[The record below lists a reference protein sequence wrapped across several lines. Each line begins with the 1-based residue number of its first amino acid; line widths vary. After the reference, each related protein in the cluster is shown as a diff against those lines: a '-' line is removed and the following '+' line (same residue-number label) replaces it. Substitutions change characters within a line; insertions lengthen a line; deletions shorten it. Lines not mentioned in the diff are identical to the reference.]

1 MTINKVILIGR
12 LGADPELRY
21 SLEGKPV
28 VTMRIATNE
37 VIIRQNGDKE
47 IQTEWHRIVAFGKLA
62 ETCAEYLVTG
72 SQIYVEGS
80 LRYRKILDRS
90 GFTRVI
96 PEIFAET
103 IKFLS
108 KPAPKNRPFS
118 NQESSI
124 STQSTSSDL
133 PLSYSSDDFATQDP
147 RLLFED
153 DAEDLPF

>member
-47 IQTEWHRIVAFGKLA
+47 TQTEWHRIVAFGKLA
-62 ETCAEYLVTG
+62 ETCAEYLETG

-108 KPAPKNRPFS
+108 KPAPKDNTFS
-118 NQESSI
+118 NQESPI

-133 PLSYSSDDFATQDP
+133 PLSYSSDDFATQAP
-147 RLLFED
+147 RLLLED
-153 DAEDLPF
+153 DAEGLPF

>member
-1 MTINKVILIGR
+1 MINKVILIGR

-21 SLEGKPV
+21 TLEGKPV
-28 VTMRIATNE
+28 ATMRIATNE

-47 IQTEWHRIVAFGKLA
+47 THTEWHRIVVFGKLA
-62 ETCAEYLVTG
+62 EICGEYLETG

-90 GFTRVI
+90 GFTRII

-108 KPAPKNRPFS
+108 KPASKDHPSS
-118 NQESSI
+118 NQESPT

-133 PLSYSSDDFATQDP
+133 PLSYSSDDFVTQDP
-147 RLLFED
+147 RLLLAD
-153 DAEDLPF
+153 DADDLPF

>member
-37 VIIRQNGDKE
+37 VINREGTKE
-47 IQTEWHRIVAFGKLA
+47 TLTEWHRVVAFGKLA
-62 ETCAEYLVTG
+62 ETCAEYLKKA

-108 KPAPKNRPFS
+108 KPASKNHTFS
-118 NQESSI
+118 YQESPI

-133 PLSYSSDDFATQDP
+133 PLSYSSDDFAIQEP
-147 RLLFED
+147 RLLFKD
-153 DAEDLPF
+153 DPDDLPF

>member
-1 MTINKVILIGR
+1 MINKVILIGR

-37 VIIRQNGDKE
+37 VITRQNGDKE
-47 IQTEWHRIVAFGKLA
+47 TQTEWHRIVAFGKLA
-62 ETCAEYLVTG
+62 ETCAEYLETG

-108 KPAPKNRPFS
+108 KPAPKDHTFS
-118 NQESSI
+118 NQESPI
-124 STQSTSSDL
+124 STQSTSLDL
-133 PLSYSSDDFATQDP
+133 PLSYSSDDFAIQEP
-147 RLLFED
+147 RLLFKD
-153 DAEDLPF
+153 DPDDLPI

>member
-37 VIIRQNGDKE
+37 VIIRQNGKE
-47 IQTEWHRIVAFGKLA
+47 TQTEWHRIVAFGKLA
-62 ETCAEYLVTG
+62 ETCAEYLETG

-96 PEIFAET
+96 PEILAET

-108 KPAPKNRPFS
+108 KPASKNHTFS
-118 NQESSI
+118 YQESPI

-133 PLSYSSDDFATQDP
+133 PFNYSSDDFATQAP
-147 RLLFED
+147 RLLLED
-153 DAEDLPF
+153 DTEDLPF

>member
-1 MTINKVILIGR
+1 MSINKVILIGR
-12 LGADPELRY
+12 VGADPEIRY
-21 SLEGKPV
+21 TLEGKPV
-28 VTMRIATNE
+28 ATMRIATNE
-37 VIIRQNGDKE
+37 VINRGGTKE
-47 IQTEWHRIVAFGKLA
+47 TLTEWHRVVAFGKLA
-62 ETCAEYLVTG
+62 QTCAECLETG

-80 LRYRKILDRS
+80 LRYRKIFDRS

-108 KPAPKNRPFS
+108 KPAPKDHTFS
-118 NQESSI
+118 YQESPI

-133 PLSYSSDDFATQDP
+133 PLNYFSDDLDTQAP
-147 RLLFED
+147 RLLLED

>member
-1 MTINKVILIGR
+1 MSINKVILIGR

-21 SLEGKPV
+21 TLEGKPV

-47 IQTEWHRIVAFGKLA
+47 THTEWHRIVVFGKLA
-62 ETCAEYLVTG
+62 EICGEYLETG
-72 SQIYVEGS
+72 SQIYVEGL

-90 GFTRVI
+90 GFTRII
-96 PEIFAET
+96 PEILAET

-108 KPAPKNRPFS
+108 KPASKDHPS
-118 NQESSI
+118 SYQESPT

-133 PLSYSSDDFATQDP
+133 PLNYSSDDFVTQDP
-147 RLLFED
+147 RLLLAD
-153 DAEDLPF
+153 DADDLPF